1 MMVFQYSCKG
11 TDIVSPEIIFSRLG
25 EILDKEFQI
34 NLAQIEPDTPILNQ
48 LPLDSMQL
56 VAIVAKVE
64 QEFGIELPLSII
76 EEPTLNSFIAIIG
89 KEIMNKNDYS

>member
-1 MMVFQYSCKG
+1 MAPTS
-11 TDIVSPEIIFSRLG
+11 IVSRLS

-56 VAIVAKVE
+56 VAIVARIE

-76 EEPTLNSFIAIIG
+76 EEPTLNSFITIVGEAMM
-89 KEIMNKNDYS
+89 KKTAHP